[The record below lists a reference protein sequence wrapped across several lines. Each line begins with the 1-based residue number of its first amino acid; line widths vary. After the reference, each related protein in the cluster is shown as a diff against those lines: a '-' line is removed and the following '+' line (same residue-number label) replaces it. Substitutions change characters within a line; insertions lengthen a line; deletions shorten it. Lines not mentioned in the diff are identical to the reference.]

1 MGITSVASWR
11 KIAVPLS
18 SPISRRNEITTGYGD
33 VQKCRGGVGRGR
45 IFLRRPIGRFSAPGS
60 LGKEEAKAETFH
72 RNPAGNQPRPA
83 ELASGRKRVLRG
95 AGATRAAKRR
105 QRVSGSCD

>member
-1 MGITSVASWR
+1 MNWESRIIWR
-11 KIAVPLS
+11 VLVDP
-18 SPISRRNEITTGYGD
+18 
-33 VQKCRGGVGRGR
+33 GGVTFHSPVALVRQE
-45 IFLRRPIGRFSAPGS
+45 S

-72 RNPAGNQPRPA
+72 RNPAGNQARPA

-95 AGATRAAKRR
+95 TGATRAAKRR